1 FDEQITAPLHGFL
14 SAEAYY
20 RESSSRQFLNQIKTP
35 TLIIHASDDP
45 FMPPEAI
52 PEEHELSS
60 HVTLELS
67 TKGGHVGFIA
77 GKTPGK
83 PMYWLD
89 ERTPQF
95 LKQTLTYHR

>member
-1 FDEQITAPLHGFL
+1 
-14 SAEAYY
+14 
-20 RESSSRQFLNQIKTP
+20 
-35 TLIIHASDDP
+35 
-45 FMPPEAI
+45 MPPEAI